1 MVARFSQLREQAE
14 ERDVEERD
22 LKDKNRSRSP
32 PAPKTWSRGC
42 YAILLG
48 VNEGRMVDATDDN
61 ESDQP

>member
-14 ERDVEERD
+14 ERDVEEKRF
-22 LKDKNRSRSP
+22 KNRSRSP

-48 VNEGRMVDATDDN
+48 VNEGRMVDATDD
-61 ESDQP
+61 